1 MAGWCVVTSPD
12 VPVGACG
19 DAAPTGDPV
28 TTARNLLRTD
38 QYLYDSHAHLELVVL
53 AYMTGRNLDTTLA
66 AAKAHLDHY
75 KDHP

>member
-1 MAGWCVVTSPD
+1 MTSPD

-28 TTARNLLRTD
+28 TAARRILSAD
-38 QYLYDSHAHLELVVL
+38 QYLYDSHAHLEFVVL
-53 AYMTGRNLDTTLA
+53 AYMTGRNLDSTFA

-75 KDHP
+75 KDRP

>member
-12 VPVGACG
+12 LPVGACG

-28 TTARNLLRTD
+28 TRTRRILSTD

-53 AYMTGRNLDTTLA
+53 AYMTGRHLDSTLA

-75 KDHP
+75 KDRP

>member
-1 MAGWCVVTSPD
+1 MTSQRL
-12 VPVGACG
+12 PVGACG

-28 TTARNLLRTD
+28 TAARATLAAD

-75 KDHP
+75 KDRP